1 MKKDEKVIVVLLVMV
16 VTSIA
21 ILYLMTG
28 DAELIGSGYSDYSDL
43 SNVGDTVMVY
53 AKVLDMRTTFTG
65 DHLILTVEPESISS
79 PLKVF
84 IRSSAG
90 ADEISKE
97 IIVGDMVV
105 VKGKV
110 DEYEGAREIIVENR
124 RGVSKDT

>member
-16 VTSIA
+16 VASIS

-28 DAELIGSGYSDYSDL
+28 DTELIESGYSDYSDL
-43 SNVGDTVMVY
+43 SNVGDRVMVY

-65 DHLILTVEPESISS
+65 DHLILTVEPESVRS

-84 IRSSAG
+84 IRNSAG

-124 RGVSKDT
+124 RGVSKNT

>member
-16 VTSIA
+16 VASIA

-28 DAELIGSGYSDYSDL
+28 DAELIESGYSDYSDL
-43 SNVGDTVMVY
+43 SNVGDNVMVY

-65 DHLILTVEPESISS
+65 DHLILTVEPESVRN